1 MSDETRSD
9 TITLCANCGKGEEST
24 GDLKACTAC
33 KVVKY
38 CSRDCQIAHRPQHKK
53 ACKKRAAELHDEEL
67 FKDPPPREECPI
79 CMLPLPHDAD
89 QSMFKSC
96 CGKLICTGCHFAMMK
111 EEVRKGKKKEELG
124 MCAFCRT
131 PAHSSDEEG
140 IERLAQLMDKGNAIA
155 YYQFGCFYASGDCGI
170 PQDWAKANEL
180 YQKAGDLGY
189 ALGYSRL
196 GFNYHAGNGVEVDE
210 KRAKY
215 YSELAAMKGGVLARH
230 NLGMSEGKAGNYH
243 RAFKHF
249 IIAAGAGNEKALSK
263 VKVGFQAGYVA
274 KDEYASTLRSYQKSQ
289 TEMKSEAR
297 DNAAE
302 LPLPSAHNR
311 RTKAVG
317 FWQLTGWIAGSH
329 PRVRY

>member
-1 MSDETRSD
+1 MSSSTAD
-9 TITLCANCGKGEEST
+9 TILLCANCGKGEESA
-24 GDLKACTAC
+24 GDLKSCTAC
-33 KVVKY
+33 KMVKY
-38 CSRDCQIAHRPQHKK
+38 CNRDCQIAHRPQHKK
-53 ACKKRAAELHDEEL
+53 ECKKRAAELHDEAL
-67 FKDPPPREECPI
+67 FKDPPSREDCPI
-79 CMLPLPHDAD
+79 CFLPLPVDAAETL
-89 QSMFKSC
+89 FKVC
-96 CGKLICTGCHFAMMK
+96 CGKTICIGCIHVMTVEDIK
-111 EEVRKGKKKEELG
+111 KGKKKEEIDT
-124 MCAFCRT
+124 CAFCRT
-131 PAHSSDEEG
+131 LRPSSDEEY
-140 IERLAQLMDKGNAIA
+140 IERLAKLMDKGNAIA
-155 YYQFGCFYASGDCGI
+155 YYQFGCFYASGDCGLR
-170 PQDWAKANEL
+170 QDWATANEL

-302 LPLPSAHNR
+302 LPSA
-311 RTKAVG
+311 
-317 FWQLTGWIAGSH
+317 
-329 PRVRY
+329 P